1 MQMKRV
7 QATKAA
13 LSDGN
18 REVLPRA
25 QGGDMSAFE
34 ALVERYRD
42 QVYAFGLRTTDSE
55 TDALEIAQESFLSA
69 YLHLD
74 ELRNEADFAAWV
86 HWIAASHA
94 SLRLRLSRRARAF
107 ARPLETSGLEMSTA
121 PAQRP
126 KADWSNDL
134 LEWALSPELRC
145 AIKEV
150 FDRLPQQHREIFLF
164 KDMAGL
170 SYEQVA
176 HLCGESIQAVKSRLH
191 QARLILRKAIDR
203 FYNAE
208 INRRAATRATALVT
222 DS

>member
-1 MQMKRV
+1 MKMKRV
-7 QATKAA
+7 QAAKAA
-13 LSDGN
+13 LSDTN
-18 REVLPRA
+18 RELLQQA

-34 ALVERYRD
+34 ALVERLRD
-42 QVYAFGLRTTDSE
+42 QVYAFGLRTTGSE
-55 TDALEIAQESFLSA
+55 TDALEIGQESFLSA

-74 ELRNEADFAAWV
+74 EFRNEADFAAWV

-94 SLRLRLSRRARAF
+94 SLRLRLTRRARAF
-107 ARPLETSGLEMSTA
+107 ARPLEASELEMSSALT
-121 PAQRP
+121 QRP

-134 LEWALSPELRC
+134 LERALSPELHRTV
-145 AIKEV
+145 KEV
-150 FDRLPQQHREIFLF
+150 FDRLPPQHREIFLF

-170 SYEQVA
+170 SYAQIA
-176 HLCGESIQAVKSRLH
+176 HLCGESIQVVKSHLH

-203 FYNAE
+203 FYDAE

>member
-1 MQMKRV
+1 MKMKRV
-7 QATKAA
+7 QAAKAA
-13 LSDGN
+13 LSDAN
-18 REVLPRA
+18 RELLQQA
-25 QGGDMSAFE
+25 QRGDMSAFE
-34 ALVERYRD
+34 ALVERHRD
-42 QVYAFGLRTTDSE
+42 QVYGFGLRTTGSE

-69 YLHLD
+69 HLHLD
-74 ELRNEADFAAWV
+74 ECRNEADFAKWV

-94 SLRLRLSRRARAF
+94 SLRLRLSQRARAF
-107 ARPLETSGLEMSTA
+107 ARPLDPLGLEMSSA

-134 LEWALSPELRC
+134 LERALSPELRC

-203 FYNAE
+203 FYSAE
-208 INRRAATRATALVT
+208 VNRSAATKATALVT
-222 DS
+222 DG

>member
-1 MQMKRV
+1 MQMKRIQV
-7 QATKAA
+7 ARATR
-13 LSDGN
+13 SDANG
-18 REVLPRA
+18 ELLPRA

-34 ALVERYRD
+34 ALVERHRD
-42 QVYAFGLRTTDSE
+42 QVYGFGLRMTGSE
-55 TDALEIAQESFLSA
+55 TDALEIGQESFLSA

-74 ELRNEADFAAWV
+74 EFRNEADFAAWV

-94 SLRLRLSRRARAF
+94 SLRLRVMRRARAF
-107 ARPLETSGLEMSTA
+107 ATPLEASQLDMGSA

-134 LEWALSPELRC
+134 LERALSPELHR

-176 HLCGESIQAVKSRLH
+176 HLCGESIQAVKNRLH

-203 FYNAE
+203 FYCAE
-208 INRRAATRATALVT
+208 VNRSATRKVTALAT